1 MRNFSGTTD
10 AVLRLPSTTNQLE
23 GGVDA
28 VVKRILDHHRGL
40 SEAHMRRCCEW
51 TVYMLTEHPHPMSF
65 VASEHWKPT
74 RKGTIEHDG
83 PAPSTMTAVQLPTN
97 GINAY
102 ERGFGI
108 RTGWVGRS
116 H

>member
-1 MRNFSGTTD
+1 MNGIH
-10 AVLRLPSTTNQLE
+10 A
-23 GGVDA
+23 
-28 VVKRILDHHRGL
+28 
-40 SEAHMRRCCEW
+40 RR
-51 TVYMLTEHPHPMSF
+51 TSSSMSF

-83 PAPSTMTAVQLPTN
+83 PAPSTMTAVQLPTS

-102 ERGFGI
+102 ESGFGI
-108 RTGWVGRS
+108 RTGWAGRS